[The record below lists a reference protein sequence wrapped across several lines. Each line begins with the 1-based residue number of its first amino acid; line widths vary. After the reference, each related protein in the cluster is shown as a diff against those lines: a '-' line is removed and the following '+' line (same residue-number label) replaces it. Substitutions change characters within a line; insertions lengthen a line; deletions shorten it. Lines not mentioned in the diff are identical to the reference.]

1 MANMFFFNY
10 LINYSDWC
18 NLHEYCKES
27 SGSENLV
34 KTFLERSI
42 SYIGSLLETA
52 NLALITFFFP
62 VRNINF
68 DFFPVQLEPVPRCFQ
83 IPFRKSNLPKNLSA
97 DLIGRYVLSLCWRME
112 CASVKNFFQ
121 TKHSGALEYFPKN
134 DRSEIGVCRWPPLVA
149 SLVIWGVS
157 DLETIKMVMVTGWV
171 ANLNAPGKLH

>member
-68 DFFPVQLEPVPRCFQ
+68 DFFSRAIRAGTAML
-83 IPFRKSNLPKNLSA
+83 SNS
-97 DLIGRYVLSLCWRME
+97 IQE
-112 CASVKNFFQ
+112 
-121 TKHSGALEYFPKN
+121 E
-134 DRSEIGVCRWPPLVA
+134 
-149 SLVIWGVS
+149 
-157 DLETIKMVMVTGWV
+157 
-171 ANLNAPGKLH
+171 